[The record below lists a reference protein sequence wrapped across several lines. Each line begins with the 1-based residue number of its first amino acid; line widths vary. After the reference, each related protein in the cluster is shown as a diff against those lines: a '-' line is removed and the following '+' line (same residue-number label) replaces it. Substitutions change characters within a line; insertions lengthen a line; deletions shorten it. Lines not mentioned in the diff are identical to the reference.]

1 MVLHGFSKTKQ
12 VVRLCQLSKMRTWNL
27 FRFQCSTKSL
37 LLDIRLYGNQF
48 YCLTASWLISVTIV
62 NWTFRSQPFTN
73 IGTTPLL
80 QKKHMQV
87 WIQGTECLWVSM
99 EMQPNLWQNVESKRC
114 CVFCKHRDFQAKE
127 YPVQPIPAMVLWRVP
142 PLQKPDCQ
150 FHSEMGGLVVQHSL
164 WRNLPKCSSWWS
176 TISLQSW
183 TWFGWYLVDPS
194 KISISSC
201 GGSRRLGVSQNALA
215 VQEQLEGRGQCRD
228 LLPLSSNGTI
238 SRCWLAILEHGWRR
252 QHMGPRRV
260 QYTRIHFQNGSRSQY
275 LFLGSELVFF
285 LASHS
290 FHVPVHSICV

>member
-114 CVFCKHRDFQAKE
+114 CVFFANIVIFRPRSIRYSRFLLWSCDVSLLYKNRTVNSILRWVVWSFQTFFMKE
-127 YPVQPIPAMVLWRVP
+127 FTQVLV
-142 PLQKPDCQ
+142 
-150 FHSEMGGLVVQHSL
+150 LVVYH
-164 WRNLPKCSSWWS
+164 
-176 TISLQSW
+176 
-183 TWFGWYLVDPS
+183 
-194 KISISSC
+194 
-201 GGSRRLGVSQNALA
+201 
-215 VQEQLEGRGQCRD
+215 
-228 LLPLSSNGTI
+228 
-238 SRCWLAILEHGWRR
+238 
-252 QHMGPRRV
+252 
-260 QYTRIHFQNGSRSQY
+260 
-275 LFLGSELVFF
+275 
-285 LASHS
+285 
-290 FHVPVHSICV
+290 